1 MKSTI
6 KTRVLAFILL
16 IFSSVQTMG
25 EEYSSATVLAQVN
38 GKNISIGHIIAAVEK
53 LPPEYNNLEANYI
66 LEGVLD
72 QIIKQEIMAQ
82 ILDDSET
89 FVKLS
94 LENEIRSIK
103 AKYSVEKLMMGF
115 PSEEQVIKAY
125 QDSTTSI
132 QRPEEFNASHILV
145 KSEKEALEILDL
157 LKLESDFAKM
167 AQEKSSGP
175 SGPNGGQLG
184 WFGPG
189 QMVPEFEAS
198 VLVLEIGDVSQPVK
212 TQFGWH
218 IVKLNDRRIKPLPTF
233 EEMKP
238 ELVQQLSQ
246 ARIDQLL
253 TINSDSSKIEFFNKD
268 IDPNLIRNLELVK

>member
-198 VLVLEIGDVSQPVK
+198 VLVLEIGDISQPVK